1 VAYRPPVSV
10 VVRSYK
16 RPDPLLALLACLLEQ
31 DYPDFEIVVVDQSDD
46 PVLLERVRAIGD
58 PRIVLLSRPPL
69 GAPGARNEGIRHAR
83 GEILL
88 LIDDDDLPLSPLW
101 ISAHVANYEDP
112 RVQGVA
118 GRCVDGPDKAHER
131 RITPRARR
139 KVMSL
144 TFFKDGKCFS
154 WLGERKEDVD
164 FLFGTNAS
172 IRRSL
177 AERIGG
183 WDEVPRILWG
193 EEQSFS
199 LKFQQQ
205 RRPGEMFVF
214 DPEPVAWRRT
224 DVPGG
229 CERRKGTGWLKRE
242 LSSRLLYF
250 RTVAGFYHPWRYRLL
265 LPVFEV
271 RVLFQTWEWIWDS
284 DNRHMSIGQRL
295 RACAAALAVFPSQV
309 FSTHFRP
316 AGGAIVRVRDLFP
329 GTADGRAGGPARE

>member
-1 VAYRPPVSV
+1 MAYCPTVSV

-16 RPDPLLALLACLLEQ
+16 RPDPLLALLARLLDQ

-46 PVLLERVRAIGD
+46 PDLLKRVRAIGD

-88 LIDDDDLPLSPLW
+88 LIDDDDLPLNTHW
-101 ISAHVANYEDP
+101 IADHVANYEDP

-118 GRCVDGPDKAHER
+118 GRCVDGPDREGEYR
-131 RITPRARR
+131 VTPRARK

-154 WLGERKEDVD
+154 WLGERKEDID

-205 RRPGEMFVF
+205 RRPGEQFVF
-214 DPEPVAWRRT
+214 DPRPVAWRRT

-229 CERRKGTGWLKRE
+229 CERRKGAGWLKRE

-250 RTVAGFYHPWRYRLL
+250 RTIVGHYHPWRYWCL
-265 LPVFEV
+265 LPVFEI

-284 DNRHMSIGQRL
+284 DNRHMSIGMRL
-295 RACAAALAVFPSQV
+295 RACLTALAVFPSQV
-309 FSTHFRP
+309 ARTHFG
-316 AGGAIVRVRDLFP
+316 ADGGMIARVRDLFP
-329 GTADGRAGGPARE
+329 GSGDG